1 MGFYSKGIMKN
12 FENYFKKEKGMNPVR
27 NSWGASNP
35 AGIILGPNP
44 TAEQRGIISNGV
56 KVLFLFGVVFL
67 ISIPCYAGSIKEIT
81 QSIKQV
87 QSIETISISSF

>member
-1 MGFYSKGIMKN
+1 MKN
-12 FENYFKKEKGMNPVR
+12 FENYFKKEKGM
-27 NSWGASNP
+27 
-35 AGIILGPNP
+35 
-44 TAEQRGIISNGV
+44 

>member
-12 FENYFKKEKGMNPVR
+12 FENYFKKEKGM
-27 NSWGASNP
+27 
-35 AGIILGPNP
+35 
-44 TAEQRGIISNGV
+44 